1 MNQSLPRT
9 AEDMLVASGQPH
21 IYAIA
26 VHKKSALFEGP
37 VCPGAIREW
46 LELHCPGVTIERI
59 KNLDDCKP
67 AGALPS
73 THKTVF
79 CLGFTDDQAKLF
91 ASAWSS
97 PPLAGLCRPDD
108 IYFVTVDAPGSD
120 PDDATRAGLDQ

>member
-1 MNQSLPRT
+1 MDEPLRT
-9 AEDMLVASGQPH
+9 AEDMIIASGRPH

-37 VCPGAIREW
+37 VCPTVIREW
-46 LELHCPGVTIERI
+46 LELHCPGITIERI

-79 CLGFTDDQAKLF
+79 CLGFTDDQAELF

-97 PPLAGLCRPDD
+97 PPLDSVGAPDELFFLT
-108 IYFVTVDAPGSD
+108 IDAPRSL
-120 PDDATRAGLDQ
+120 PRLARRAGLEE